1 MKFSAKTIQILRNF
15 ATIHQALLFKPG
27 NTLKVMSESK
37 SILAKATLDADI
49 EGTFAIYD
57 MPKFLA
63 AISMFEDPELTA
75 TDSYRPG
82 LQAWAGR
89 VEIRQGNEKINYTCA
104 EPTLIKTPP
113 AKEIVLPSIDVQFE
127 LKNETINRVLKGM
140 AITGANALCIT
151 GEDGR
156 IFLEAKTINTSKMQP
171 ASSGAPT
178 YRAEVGQTDK
188 KFSFI
193 IMADN
198 FKLLTGDYNVSVS
211 QRGLAHFSSPDVE
224 YWIAVE
230 ANSSF
235 EG

>member
-1 MKFSAKTIQILRNF
+1 MKFSARTIQILRNF
-15 ATIHQALLFKPG
+15 ATVHQALLFKSG
-27 NTLKVMSESK
+27 RTLKVMSESK
-37 SILAKATLDADI
+37 SILAKATLDDDI
-49 EGTFAIYD
+49 DSTFAIYD
-57 MPKFLA
+57 MPKFLS
-63 AISMFEDPELTA
+63 AISMFEDPILTPG
-75 TDSYRPG
+75 DSY
-82 LQAWAGR
+82 
-89 VEIRQGNEKINYTCA
+89 VEIRQGNEKINYTFA
-104 EPTLIKTPP
+104 EQSLIKTPHE
-113 AKEIVLPSIDVQFE
+113 KEIVLPSIDVEFE

-151 GEDGR
+151 GEEGK
-156 IFLEAKTINTSKMQP
+156 IFLEAKTINTSKAQP
-171 ASSGAPT
+171 SSSGAPT
-178 YRAEVGQTDK
+178 YRAEVGVTDK

-211 QRGLAHFSSPDVE
+211 QRGLANFRAADVE

>member
-1 MKFSAKTIQILRNF
+1 MKFSARTIQILRNF
-15 ATIHQALLFKPG
+15 ATVHQALLFKSG
-27 NTLKVMSESK
+27 RTLKVMSESK

-49 EGTFAIYD
+49 EDTFAIYD
-57 MPKFLA
+57 MPKFLS
-63 AISMFEDPELTA
+63 AISMFEEPELTPLG
-75 TDSYRPG
+75 SH
-82 LQAWAGR
+82 

-104 EPTLIKTPP
+104 EQSLIKTPP
-113 AKEIVLPSIDVQFE
+113 EKEIVLPSVDVQFE

-151 GEDGR
+151 GEDGK
-156 IFLEAKTINTSKMQP
+156 IFLEAKTIAHGKSGSNP
-171 ASSGAPT
+171 SGAPS
-178 YRAEVGQTDK
+178 YRAEVGVTDK

-198 FKLLTGDYNVSVS
+198 FKLLSGDYIVSVS
-211 QRGLAHFSSPDVE
+211 QRGLSHFSSSDVE

>member
-1 MKFSAKTIQILRNF
+1 
-15 ATIHQALLFKPG
+15 
-27 NTLKVMSESK
+27 
-37 SILAKATLDADI
+37 
-49 EGTFAIYD
+49 
-57 MPKFLA
+57 
-63 AISMFEDPELTA
+63 MFDDPELTPG
-75 TDSYRPG
+75 DSF
-82 LQAWAGR
+82 
-89 VEIRQGNEKINYTCA
+89 VEIRQGNEKINYICA
-104 EPTLIKTPP
+104 EPSLIRTPP
-113 AKEIVLPSIDVQFE
+113 EKEISLPAVDVQFE

-151 GEDGR
+151 GEDGK
-156 IFLEAKTINTSKMQP
+156 IFLEAKTINTSKTQP
-171 ASSGAPT
+171 ASTGAPT
-178 YRAEVGQTDK
+178 YRAEVGTTDK

-211 QRGLAHFSSPDVE
+211 RSGLSYFSSTDVE

>member
-1 MKFSAKTIQILRNF
+1 MKFSARTIQILRNF
-15 ATIHQALLFKPG
+15 ATIHQALIFNPG
-27 NTLKVMSESK
+27 TTLKVMSESR
-37 SILAKATLDADI
+37 SILAKATLDSDI
-49 EGTFAIYD
+49 EGSFAIYD
-57 MPKFLA
+57 MPKFLS
-63 AISMFEDPELTA
+63 AISMFDDPILTSHG
-75 TDSYRPG
+75 SY
-82 LQAWAGR
+82 

-104 EPTLIKTPP
+104 EQSLIKVPP
-113 AKEIVLPSIDVQFE
+113 KDIVIPSVDVQFE

-151 GEDGR
+151 GEDGK
-156 IFLEAKTINTSKMQP
+156 IFLEAKTINTSKTQP
-171 ASSGAPT
+171 SSSGAPT
-178 YRAEVGQTDK
+178 YRAEVGTTDK

-211 QRGLAHFSSPDVE
+211 QRGLAHFSSADVE

>member
-1 MKFSAKTIQILRNF
+1 MKFSARTIQILRNF
-15 ATIHQALLFKPG
+15 ATVHQALLFKSG
-27 NTLKVMSESK
+27 RTLKVMSESK
-37 SILAKATLDADI
+37 SILAKATLDSDI

-57 MPKFLA
+57 MPKFLS
-63 AISMFEDPELTA
+63 AISMFEDPEL
-75 TDSYRPG
+75 SEMG
-82 LQAWAGR
+82 SF

-104 EPTLIKTPP
+104 EQSLIKTPP
-113 AKEIVLPSIDVQFE
+113 EKEIVLPTVDVQFE

-151 GEDGR
+151 GEDGK
-156 IFLEAKTINTSKMQP
+156 IFLEAKTIAHGKSGSNP
-171 ASSGAPT
+171 SGAPS
-178 YRAEVGQTDK
+178 YRAEVGVTDK

-198 FKLLTGDYNVSVS
+198 FKLLSGDYIVSVS
-211 QRGLAHFSSPDVE
+211 QRGLSHFSSSDVE

>member
-1 MKFSAKTIQILRNF
+1 MKFSARTIQILRNF
-15 ATIHQALLFKPG
+15 ATVHQALLFKQG
-27 NTLKVMSESK
+27 RTLKVMSESK
-37 SILAKATLDADI
+37 SILAKATLEDDI

-57 MPKFLA
+57 MPKFLS
-63 AISMFEDPELTA
+63 AISMFDDPMLTPNSA
-75 TDSYRPG
+75 H
-82 LQAWAGR
+82 
-89 VEIRQGNEKINYTCA
+89 VEIRQGNEKINYTVA
-104 EPTLIKTPP
+104 EQSLIKTPP
-113 AKEIVLPSIDVQFE
+113 EKEIVLPSIDVQFE

-151 GEDGR
+151 GEDGK
-156 IFLEAKTINTSKMQP
+156 IFLEAKTINTSKVQP
-171 ASSGAPT
+171 SSSGAPT
-178 YRAEVGQTDK
+178 YRAEVGVTDK

-211 QRGLAHFSSPDVE
+211 QKGLAHFSSADVE

>member
-1 MKFSAKTIQILRNF
+1 MKFSARTIQILRNF
-15 ATIHQALLFKPG
+15 STVHQALLFKSG
-27 NTLKVMSESK
+27 RTLKVMSESK
-37 SILAKATLDADI
+37 SILARATLDDDI
-49 EGTFAIYD
+49 ESTFAIYD
-57 MPKFLA
+57 MPKFLS
-63 AISMFEDPELTA
+63 AISMFDDPVLTPN
-75 TDSYRPG
+75 DSY
-82 LQAWAGR
+82 

-104 EPTLIKTPP
+104 EQSLIKTPP
-113 AKEIVLPSIDVQFE
+113 EKEIVLPSVDVQFE

-151 GEDGR
+151 GEGGK
-156 IFLEAKTINTSKMQP
+156 IFLEAKTINTSKAQP

-178 YRAEVGQTDK
+178 YRAEVGVTDK

-211 QRGLAHFSSPDVE
+211 QRGLAYFSSTDVE
-224 YWIAVE
+224 YWVAVE

>member
-1 MKFSAKTIQILRNF
+1 MKFSARTIQILRNF
-15 ATIHQALLFKPG
+15 ATVHQALLFKSG
-27 NTLKVMSESK
+27 RTLKVMSESK
-37 SILAKATLDADI
+37 SILAKATLDDDI
-49 EGTFAIYD
+49 ESTFAIYD
-57 MPKFLA
+57 MPKFLS
-63 AISMFEDPELTA
+63 AISMFEDPILTPG
-75 TDSYRPG
+75 DSY
-82 LQAWAGR
+82 
-89 VEIRQGNEKINYTCA
+89 VEIRQGNEKINYTVA
-104 EPTLIKTPP
+104 EQSLIKTPP
-113 AKEIVLPSIDVQFE
+113 EKEIVLPSVDVEFE

-151 GEDGR
+151 GEEGK
-156 IFLEAKTINTSKMQP
+156 IFLEAKTINTSKVQP
-171 ASSGAPT
+171 SSSGAPT
-178 YRAEVGQTDK
+178 YRAEVGATDK

-211 QRGLAHFSSPDVE
+211 QKGLANFRAADVE

>member
-1 MKFSAKTIQILRNF
+1 MKFSARTIQILRNF
-15 ATIHQALLFKPG
+15 ATVHQALLFKQG
-27 NTLKVMSESK
+27 RTLKVMSESK
-37 SILAKATLDADI
+37 SILAKATLDDDI
-49 EGTFAIYD
+49 ESTFAIYD
-57 MPKFLA
+57 MPKFLS
-63 AISMFEDPELTA
+63 AISMFDDPMLTPG
-75 TDSYRPG
+75 DSY
-82 LQAWAGR
+82 
-89 VEIRQGNEKINYTCA
+89 VEIRQGNEKINYICA
-104 EPTLIKTPP
+104 EPSLIRTPP
-113 AKEIVLPSIDVQFE
+113 EKEIVLPSVDVQFE

-151 GEDGR
+151 GEDDK
-156 IFLEAKTINTSKMQP
+156 IFLEAKTINTSKTQP
-171 ASSGAPT
+171 ASTGAPT
-178 YRAEVGQTDK
+178 YRAEVGTTDK

-211 QRGLAHFSSPDVE
+211 RSGLAYFSSADVE

>member
-1 MKFSAKTIQILRNF
+1 MKFSARTIQILRNF
-15 ATIHQALLFKPG
+15 ATVHQALLFKSG
-27 NTLKVMSESK
+27 RTLKVMSESK
-37 SILAKATLDADI
+37 SILAKATLDSDI

-57 MPKFLA
+57 MPKFLS
-63 AISMFEDPELTA
+63 AISMFEDPEL
-75 TDSYRPG
+75 SEMG
-82 LQAWAGR
+82 SF

-104 EPTLIKTPP
+104 EQSLIKTPP
-113 AKEIVLPSIDVQFE
+113 EKEIVLPTVDVQFE

-151 GEDGR
+151 GEDGK
-156 IFLEAKTINTSKMQP
+156 IFLEAKTIAHGKSGSNP
-171 ASSGAPT
+171 SGAPS
-178 YRAEVGQTDK
+178 YRAEVGVTDK

-198 FKLLTGDYNVSVS
+198 FKLLAGDYNVSVS
-211 QRGLAHFSSPDVE
+211 QRGLSHFSSADVE